1 MPLLYA
7 YGGALK
13 IESGH
18 WIINS
23 PALRNTLT
31 YYQTAF
37 QIDQTVPQQAMT
49 DANPTLMLSDAFVA
63 GELAMIYDGSWLY
76 GEWEAIRPRHH
87 RDQTGY
93 VLFPTAD
100 GRPPF
105 AVGAVGNCWYINAR
119 SKNKDLAWAQVATGN
134 SAEALVTLNLADPHI
149 PPRAD
154 AAAESA
160 LQASPF
166 LTAVVES
173 LDALVIAPPDPA
185 YRQLIGVIQN
195 ATGIVATG
203 EATPAEASSAT
214 PVS

>member
-1 MPLLYA
+1 
-7 YGGALK
+7 
-13 IESGH
+13 
-18 WIINS
+18 
-23 PALRNTLT
+23 
-31 YYQTAF
+31 
-37 QIDQTVPQQAMT
+37 MT
-49 DANPTLMLSDAFVA
+49 DANPPLMLRDAFVA

-76 GEWEAIRPRHH
+76 GEWEAIDP
-87 RDQTGY
+87 DIAQSQTGY

-100 GRPPF
+100 GRAPF

-154 AAAESA
+154 AAADSA

-203 EATPAEASSAT
+203 EATPAEAIERYASELKRILGEENV
-214 PVS
+214 VSQP